1 MVNPII
7 EVCANSVQS
16 CIEAQKGGAYRVELC
31 AGIPEGGT
39 TPSIGQ
45 VVIARRETTLKINV
59 IIRPRAG
66 DFCYSDMEIEEMI
79 HDIQVVKAAGADG
92 VVFGCLLPDG
102 SVDMERNRWLVEAA
116 DGISTTFHRAFDVC
130 ADPRL
135 ALEQII
141 ELGFDRVLTSGCEPT
156 AMQGVLMLK
165 NLVEQARGRIV
176 VMPGC
181 GVNEDNIAELASRTL
196 ATEFHSS
203 ARHRLPSA
211 MRYRNERVSM
221 GGTVVVDE
229 YSIDVTSC
237 ERVSK
242 MVEALRNV

>member
-45 VVIARRETTLKINV
+45 VVIARREVSLRINV

-66 DFCYSDMEIEEMI
+66 DFCYSDLEIEEMI
-79 HDIQVVKAAGADG
+79 HDIQVVKAAGVDG

-102 SVDMERNRWLVEAA
+102 SIDVERNRWLVEAA

-130 ADPRL
+130 VDPRL

-156 AMQGVLMLK
+156 AMQGVEMLRS
-165 NLVEQARGRIV
+165 LVEQARGRIV
-176 VMPGC
+176 VMPAC
-181 GVNEDNIAELASRTL
+181 GVNEDNIAELASRTS

-211 MRYRNERVSM
+211 MLYRNERVSM
-221 GGTVVVDE
+221 GGTVVVGE